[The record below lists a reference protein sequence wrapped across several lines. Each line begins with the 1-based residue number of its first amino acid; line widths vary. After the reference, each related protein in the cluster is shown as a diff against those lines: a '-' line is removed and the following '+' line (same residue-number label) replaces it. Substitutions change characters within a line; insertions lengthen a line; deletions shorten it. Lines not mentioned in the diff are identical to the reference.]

1 MEAGEILRQ
10 IYSFKCEVDKVNE
23 EIGLTIRNTRQIEC
37 EIIKCSE
44 IERSCFMKESELAK
58 MVSIAEFELNDLIP
72 LAASRKTSAE
82 QIDKE
87 LEMLKKNMDET
98 KQRIS
103 AKREKFVE
111 LCDSFQNDIGKGNND
126 ELTIILSEKK
136 ALESEK
142 HDLNM
147 KIHALQTSTRE
158 YLEEILEEIQNSS
171 SGLEAEIQRRMSE
184 KAELL
189 KDIGDLKN
197 LLCSI
202 SLSEDS
208 SMKS

>member
-1 MEAGEILRQ
+1 
-10 IYSFKCEVDKVNE
+10 
-23 EIGLTIRNTRQIEC
+23 
-37 EIIKCSE
+37 
-44 IERSCFMKESELAK
+44 MKESELAK